1 MKEMHSRPGAS
12 LDPSTGFL
20 EAELSHPEN
29 HESVPSLLTDVMEA
43 PSFDGSSSPV
53 LAYPD
58 EFIAGPL
65 LASSVH
71 DGHPDGHSSSVRPP
85 AETIFS
91 YEAMMS
97 STDPRPCSAPEQLWK
112 SPEAN
117 TSRVDTC
124 LPLPG
129 SITGNSRSSE
139 LPDTNATPDKSVST
153 SSPPDESDGI
163 HQLPFPQPPPEVATL
178 LTVQSVG
185 QVVSPVIARNS
196 PLVPWKLPSE
206 LGHFWLGLFKI
217 SEVKVTHACH
227 RQETDLT
234 SLWVCLFARWIR
246 VRREAPQTHL
256 QRSIPGALFWNGCL
270 VARIYSWM
278 MSMMTIMNGPSAL
291 CGHGGS

>member
-1 MKEMHSRPGAS
+1 MRSRPGAS
-12 LDPSTGFL
+12 LHPSTGFL
-20 EAELSHPEN
+20 EAELSRPEN
-29 HESVPSLLTDVMEA
+29 HESVPSLLIDV
-43 PSFDGSSSPV
+43 PSYEMDRSSSPGLV
-53 LAYPD
+53 YPD
-58 EFIAGPL
+58 EIIAGPL
-65 LASSVH
+65 LATTVH
-71 DGHPDGHSSSVRPP
+71 DGHADGHSSSVQPP

-91 YEAMMS
+91 YEAMIS
-97 STDPRPCSAPEQLWK
+97 FTIDDPRSCSAPEQMRK
-112 SPEAN
+112 SPEAS

-124 LPLPG
+124 LPLSG

-139 LPDTNATPDKSVST
+139 LPNTNAILLPDKSVST
-153 SSPPDESDGI
+153 SSPPDESEGL

-234 SLWVCLFARWIR
+234 SLWVYLFARWIR
-246 VRREAPQTHL
+246 VRGEAPQTHS
-256 QRSIPGALFWNGCL
+256 QRSIPGALLWNGCL
-270 VARIYSWM
+270 VARIYFWK
-278 MSMMTIMNGPSAL
+278 MSSMTIMNGSSAL
-291 CGHGGS
+291 CDHGGS